1 MITEAEV
8 LKMVAGDTK
17 RVLRGEYNRSAIEM
31 KMDWWESPIFD
42 ALAADRF
49 ASDVTTFN
57 LGDYR

>member
-1 MITEAEV
+1 MNIPIDEVQSDTEYV
-8 LKMVAGDTK
+8 LSCKLPEKNISNGHWD
-17 RVLRGEYNRSAIEM
+17 I
-31 KMDWWESPIFD
+31 DSPIFD